1 MKKLLVVVD
10 MQNDFITGALE
21 NKEGQMIVDK
31 LADYIRDFDGDI
43 IATRDTHT
51 EDYMATQEGKKLPV
65 PHCIRG
71 TEGWNIV
78 PAVQA
83 ALDKK
88 AETAS
93 VRYIDKPTFGSC
105 KLGETVAAEAYTDVE
120 LCGVCTDICVIS
132 NALLIKAYAVETKVS
147 VLKQLCAGVTPESH
161 NNALNAMAAC
171 QVDIVPAE

>member
-51 EDYMATQEGKKLPV
+51 EEYMATQEGKKLPV

-132 NALLIKAYAVETKVS
+132 NALLIKAYAVETNVS

-161 NNALNAMAAC
+161 NNALNAIAAC

>member
-51 EDYMATQEGKKLPV
+51 EEYMATQEGKKLPV

-105 KLGETVAAEAYTDVE
+105 KLGETVAGEAYTDVE

-132 NALLIKAYAVETKVS
+132 NALLTKAFLPNAHVKVDAS
-147 VLKQLCAGVTPESH
+147 CCAGVTPDSH
-161 NNALNAMAAC
+161 NTALDAMKAC
-171 QVDIVPAE
+171 HVEVI

>member
-51 EDYMATQEGKKLPV
+51 EEYMATQEGKKLPV

-132 NALLIKAYAVETKVS
+132 NALLTKAFLPNAHVKVDAS
-147 VLKQLCAGVTPESH
+147 CCAGVTPSSH
-161 NNALNAMAAC
+161 NTALEAMKAC
-171 QVDIVPAE
+171 HVEVI